1 MRGSFSTISLLM
13 SVAFRATRIAAIL
26 SGSNP
31 DGFDAACGC
40 TASTNPKAT
49 LPSNA
54 IEKRAILN
62 TPAISLS
69 VSPDAKNSAVRR
81 FCRV

>member
-13 SVAFRATRIAAIL
+13 LVAFRPGRIAAIL

-31 DGFDAACGC
+31 DEVEAACGC
-40 TASTNPKAT
+40 TASTSPKAT

-69 VSPDAKNSAVRR
+69 VNPGAKNSAVAR